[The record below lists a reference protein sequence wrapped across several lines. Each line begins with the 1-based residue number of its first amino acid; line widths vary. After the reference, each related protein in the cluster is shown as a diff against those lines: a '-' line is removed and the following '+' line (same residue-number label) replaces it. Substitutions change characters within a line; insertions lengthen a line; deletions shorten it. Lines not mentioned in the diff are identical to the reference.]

1 MEKLNL
7 PLYSKDLKMGQGQK
21 NIFDPCRKKHVALT
35 PEEWV
40 RQNFI
45 WHMHY
50 DLNFPLG
57 LLSVEMALN
66 LNGLTRRC
74 DIVAFNQS
82 GKANAIIEC
91 KAPKVK
97 ITQDAFTQIATYNIK
112 LQVDFLIITNGLNH
126 YCCKMDYKNNSFS
139 YLQELPKFSEI

>member
-7 PLYSKDLKMGQGQK
+7 PIYPSDLKIQANQK
-21 NIFDPCRKKHVALT
+21 TIFDPCRKKHVALT

-40 RQNFI
+40 RQNFL
-45 WHMHY
+45 WYLHH
-50 DLNFPLG
+50 DLNYPMG

-74 DIVAFNQS
+74 DIVAFNQT

-91 KAPKVK
+91 KAPRVK
-97 ITQDAFTQIATYNIK
+97 ITQEVFTQIATYNIK
-112 LQVDFLIITNGLNH
+112 LQVDFLIVTNGLNH
-126 YCCKMDYKNNSFS
+126 YCCKMDYINNSFDFT
-139 YLQELPKFSEI
+139 QELPLFSSL